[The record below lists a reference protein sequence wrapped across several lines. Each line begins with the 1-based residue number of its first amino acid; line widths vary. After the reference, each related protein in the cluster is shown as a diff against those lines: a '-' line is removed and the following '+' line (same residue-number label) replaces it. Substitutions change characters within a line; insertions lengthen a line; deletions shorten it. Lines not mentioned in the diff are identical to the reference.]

1 MRAFRRQLNAMD
13 IRQHFVTKH
22 HTLNQVEAGACS
34 LQEASRSLG
43 LSYRQTL
50 RWWKKYR
57 EACGSLLVFADAG
70 SRRGGHNRLRA
81 DLIQSILNNKQR
93 HPHRSVQHVAD
104 TVSEE
109 LAPVS
114 QSTVYRI
121 LQNAD
126 LLGENEQKHARVFTR
141 FEASCFGERL
151 QMDTTSGAWIQ
162 GYRLVYLI
170 AVIDDHS
177 RMLVG
182 WRWVESD
189 SAWNNMCVLRSVYE
203 KYGLPQTLYTDNAS
217 MFKTIR
223 HNRSVYQKHKQ
234 EGYETEIQR
243 CMKELG
249 VTMFSHK
256 PYEPQSKGKVER
268 FFRFMQERFV
278 REHTATNLTQMNE
291 QFDVWARWYNTKH
304 INRTTGM
311 KPKDRRTPSVF
322 TPVLCKRKLDSAF
335 SFKTTRKVD
344 KCNAIQFEGEC
355 YRLTDTTSR
364 YNQILE
370 LESTP
375 REIRLYKNGVFIE
388 RISREN
394 PN

>member
-1 MRAFRRQLNAMD
+1 MD
-13 IRQHFVTKH
+13 IAQHLLFKYH
-22 HTLNQVEAGACS
+22 AFQRVEANSCS
-34 LQEASRSLG
+34 LQQASVSLG

-50 RWWKKYR
+50 RWWKKYQTC
-57 EACGSLLVFADAG
+57 AGDLVPFTD
-70 SRRGGHNRLRA
+70 SQHRRGGHNRLQA
-81 DLIQSILNNKQR
+81 DLIQSILDNKKQY
-93 HPHRSVQHVAD
+93 PHRSVQHIAD
-104 TVSEE
+104 SVSEE
-109 LAPVS
+109 VAHVCA
-114 QSTVYRI
+114 STVYRI

-126 LLGENEQKHARVFTR
+126 LLGTNEEKRMRVYKR
-141 FEASCFGERL
+141 FEASAFGERL
-151 QMDTTSGAWIQ
+151 QMDTTSGAWMR
-162 GYRLVYLI
+162 GYRLIYLI
-170 AVIDDHS
+170 AVIDDYS

-182 WRWVESD
+182 WRWVDSD
-189 SAWNNMCVLRSVYE
+189 SAWNNMGVLRCIYE

-223 HNRSVYQKHKQ
+223 HDKSIYQKHRQ

-291 QFDVWARWYNTKH
+291 QFDVWARWYNSKH
-304 INRTTGM
+304 VNRTTGC
-311 KPKDRRTPSVF
+311 KPKDRSTPSVF
-322 TPVLCKRKLDSAF
+322 TPISHKRKLESAF

-344 KCNAIQFEGEC
+344 KCNAIQFEGES
-355 YRLTDTTSR
+355 YRLKGNTSF
-364 YNQILE
+364 YNTVID

-375 REIRLYKNGVFIE
+375 SEIRLYKHGVLLA
-388 RISREN
+388 RINRES
-394 PN
+394 PT